1 VKAKLNKLYLDK
13 KWNVAPWN
21 EAGKKFYERLGA
33 AENKE
38 WLNYEWKA

>member
-1 VKAKLNKLYLDK
+1 VKAKLNNCAQI

-21 EAGKKFYERLGA
+21 EAGKKFYERLGV

-38 WLNYEWKA
+38 WLNYEWKV